1 MFIVQESVH
10 GDHVSSHEAR
20 EDAVAAI
27 EEMIRAGL
35 AKPGEF
41 NIREVD
47 ENGVTVGVATPSIPV
62 ALLALRADLPLTP
75 RERQVLELLAA
86 GFSQRETAKRLFI
99 SPMTV
104 KVHVRHIRTK
114 LEADAQIEAVAPEL
128 LEALMP

>member
-1 MFIVQESVH
+1 
-10 GDHVSSHEAR
+10 
-20 EDAVAAI
+20 
-27 EEMIRAGL
+27 
-35 AKPGEF
+35 
-41 NIREVD
+41 
-47 ENGVTVGVATPSIPV
+47 
-62 ALLALRADLPLTP
+62 
-75 RERQVLELLAA
+75 VLELLAA